1 MALAA
6 AFDLKADTADN
17 AALAAQKKWFRE
29 AQYGMMCHWGLYAL
43 LGGEWKGK
51 VMPGI
56 AEWVQSYFRIP
67 NAEYSR
73 LASIFNPI
81 YFNADEWV
89 QLARDAG
96 MKYIVFT
103 SKHHDGFAM
112 FHSKVSKYNV
122 VDATPFKRDVVGELA
137 EACRK
142 HGLKLGLYYSQ
153 DLDWHEPDGGGY
165 LHADDWGGDG
175 ASWTN
180 SWDFTDKAKKNFA
193 RYFEEKSKPQVRE
206 ILTQYGD
213 LALIW
218 FDIGFT
224 PTKEQS
230 NNLYDMVRSLQPGCL
245 INSRIGC
252 GKCDYTSSGDNEIP
266 TDDKSGMLYETCATI
281 NSSWGYKPTDQGWK
295 SAETI
300 RANREHLKK
309 LGANYL
315 LNVGPDARELP
326 PQRRPRRA
334 WTHSGKKRRRPLGR
348 KGVTPRGATANQ
360 GLRGCCLTM
369 TAKELAGMTFGTETA
384 SYVFSLSVSRHEHPA
399 GRPLKDTSTS
409 LSHVLAT
416 MSAKKPLPVAA
427 AT

>member
-96 MKYIVFT
+96 MKSIVFT

-153 DLDWHEPDGGGY
+153 DLD
-165 LHADDWGGDG
+165 
-175 ASWTN
+175 
-180 SWDFTDKAKKNFA
+180 
-193 RYFEEKSKPQVRE
+193 
-206 ILTQYGD
+206 
-213 LALIW
+213 
-218 FDIGFT
+218 
-224 PTKEQS
+224 
-230 NNLYDMVRSLQPGCL
+230 
-245 INSRIGC
+245 
-252 GKCDYTSSGDNEIP
+252 
-266 TDDKSGMLYETCATI
+266 
-281 NSSWGYKPTDQGWK
+281 
-295 SAETI
+295 
-300 RANREHLKK
+300 
-309 LGANYL
+309 
-315 LNVGPDARELP
+315 
-326 PQRRPRRA
+326 
-334 WTHSGKKRRRPLGR
+334 
-348 KGVTPRGATANQ
+348 
-360 GLRGCCLTM
+360 
-369 TAKELAGMTFGTETA
+369 
-384 SYVFSLSVSRHEHPA
+384 
-399 GRPLKDTSTS
+399 
-409 LSHVLAT
+409 
-416 MSAKKPLPVAA
+416 
-427 AT
+427 

>member
-1 MALAA
+1 MTTRRNFIAGGASAMALAA

-56 AEWVQSYFRIP
+56 AEWAQSYFRIP

-73 LASIFNPI
+73 LANVFNPI

-89 QLARDAG
+89 QIARDAG

-112 FHSKVSKYNV
+112 FHSKVSKFNV

-165 LHADDWGGDG
+165 THADDWCGGQ

-180 SWDFTDKAKKNFA
+180 NWDFSDKAKKNFA

-230 NNLYDMVRSLQPGCL
+230 NGLYDMVRSLQPGCL

-266 TDDKSGMLYETCATI
+266 KDDKSGMLYETCATI
-281 NSSWGYKPTDQGWK
+281 NESWGYKPTDQGWK

-309 LGANYL
+309 IGANYL
-315 LNVGPDARELP
+315 LNVGPDA
-326 PQRRPRRA
+326 
-334 WTHSGKKRRRPLGR
+334 LGR
-348 KGVTPRGATANQ
+348 IPARSVDVLRAAN
-360 GLRGCCLTM
+360 
-369 TAKELAGMTFGTETA
+369 A
-384 SYVFSLSVSRHEHPA
+384 
-399 GRPLKDTSTS
+399 
-409 LSHVLAT
+409 
-416 MSAKKPLPVAA
+416 
-427 AT
+427 

>member
-1 MALAA
+1 MVVKGDEAVTRREFMEGAAMLAA
-6 AFDLKADTADN
+6 LGAGRTFADDGS
-17 AALAAQKKWFRE
+17 AALEASKKWFRE
-29 AQYGMMCHWGLYAL
+29 AQYGMMVHWGLYSL

-56 AEWVQSYFRIP
+56 AEWAQAYFRIS
-67 NAEYSR
+67 NAEYSK
-73 LASIFNPI
+73 LAKIFNPI

-112 FHSKVSKYNV
+112 FRSKVSKYNI
-122 VDATPFKRDVVGELA
+122 VDATPFGRDVVGELA
-137 EACRK
+137 EACRR
-142 HGLKLGLYYSQ
+142 HGLRLGLYYSQ

-165 LHADDWGGDG
+165 THPDDWCGGL

-180 SWDFTDKAKKNFA
+180 SWDFPDRSKKNFT

-224 PTKEQS
+224 LTKEQS
-230 NNLYDMVRSLQPGCL
+230 NELYNMVRSLQPGCL

-266 TDDKSGMLYETCATI
+266 RDDKSGMLYETCATI
-281 NSSWGYKPTDQGWK
+281 NESWGYKPTDQKWK
-295 SAETI
+295 SAEVI

-309 LGANYL
+309 IGANYL
-315 LNVGPDARELP
+315 LNVGPDA
-326 PQRRPRRA
+326 
-334 WTHSGKKRRRPLGR
+334 LGR
-348 KGVTPRGATANQ
+348 IPAISADILRGAAPHIPSAT
-360 GLRGCCLTM
+360 
-369 TAKELAGMTFGTETA
+369 LAPNFQT
-384 SYVFSLSVSRHEHPA
+384 
-399 GRPLKDTSTS
+399 
-409 LSHVLAT
+409 
-416 MSAKKPLPVAA
+416 
-427 AT
+427 

>member
-1 MALAA
+1 MTRREFVGGAA
-6 AFDLKADTADN
+6 TFAAMSGAFETFADDGN
-17 AALAAQKKWFRE
+17 AMLEARKKWFRE
-29 AQYGMMCHWGLYAL
+29 AQYGMMVHWGLYAL

-56 AEWVQSYFRIP
+56 AEWVQCYFRIP
-67 NAEYSR
+67 NAEYSK
-73 LASIFNPI
+73 LAKIFNPI

-112 FHSKVSKYNV
+112 FRSKVSKYNV
-122 VDATPFKRDVVGELA
+122 VDATPFGRDVVEELA

-165 LHADDWGGDG
+165 NHADDWCGGE

-180 SWDFTDKAKKNFA
+180 NWDFPDKSKKDFNRF
-193 RYFEEKSKPQVRE
+193 FEAKSKPQVRE

-224 PTKEQS
+224 PTKKQANE
-230 NNLYDMVRSLQPGCL
+230 LYDMVRALQPGCL

-252 GKCDYTSSGDNEIP
+252 GKCDYTSSNDNEIP
-266 TDDKSGMLYETCATI
+266 KDDKSGMLYETCATI
-281 NSSWGYKPTDQGWK
+281 NDSWGYKPTDQGWK

-309 LGANYL
+309 IGANYL
-315 LNVGPDARELP
+315 LNVGPDA
-326 PQRRPRRA
+326 
-334 WTHSGKKRRRPLGR
+334 LGR
-348 KGVTPRGATANQ
+348 IPARSVDVLRAAN
-360 GLRGCCLTM
+360 
-369 TAKELAGMTFGTETA
+369 A
-384 SYVFSLSVSRHEHPA
+384 
-399 GRPLKDTSTS
+399 
-409 LSHVLAT
+409 
-416 MSAKKPLPVAA
+416 
-427 AT
+427 